1 MYWSVIQVKVFKSLE
16 IDMTDTN
23 QSLGDDPAKDPD
35 DQSGEELFE
44 HHHLTADPG
53 QVPLRV
59 DKFVLNLVSNMSRT
73 RLQGAAKA
81 GYVRVNGISV
91 KPNHKVKALDTVTI
105 ELPNPIRTFELIPE
119 EMELDVL
126 FEDDELMVI
135 NKPAG
140 LVVHPGNGNYTGTLV
155 HGVAWH
161 LLQQQNELPP
171 DLSSGRPRDAQFD
184 QVIPRPGLVHR
195 LDKDTT
201 GVMVLGK
208 TEQTMTSLSQQ
219 FFERSV
225 DRRYLALVWGDLE
238 KDGTIEGHI
247 GRNRRNRKLQGVY
260 VHGDEGKHATTH
272 FEVLERLGPVTLV
285 KCKLETGRTH
295 QIRVHMEHTGHP
307 LFGDASYGGNRAV
320 KGVRGGKYQ
329 AFLNNCFEVLPRQ
342 ALHAR
347 SLAFTHPK
355 TKERMTFET
364 ELPQD
369 MVTVI
374 DRWKSYLGGV

>member
-1 MYWSVIQVKVFKSLE
+1 MTEDKVSKSYGIEMTEMNQTSEDLPIPDSV
-16 IDMTDTN
+16 
-23 QSLGDDPAKDPD
+23 
-35 DQSGEELFE
+35 DQDGEELFE
-44 HHHLTADPG
+44 HYQLFADPR
-53 QVPLRV
+53 QQPLRV

-73 RLQGAAKA
+73 RLQAAAKS
-81 GYVRVNGISV
+81 GFVRVNGTSV
-91 KPNHKVKALDTVTI
+91 KSNHKVKAGDKVTI

-119 EMELDVL
+119 EMALDVL
-126 FEDDELMVI
+126 FEDDHLMVI

-161 LLQQQNELPP
+161 MLQQQNELPP
-171 DLSSGRPRDAQFD
+171 DLSSGRPRDAQFN

-201 GVMVLGK
+201 GVMVLGQ
-208 TEQTMTSLSQQ
+208 TEKAMTSLSQQ

-225 DRRYLALVWGDLE
+225 DRRYLALVWGDME

-247 GRNRRNRKLQGVY
+247 GRNRRNRKIQAVY

-272 FEVLERLGPVTLV
+272 YEVLERLGPVTLV

-295 QIRVHMEHTGHP
+295 QIRVHMEHNGHP
-307 LFGDASYGGNRAV
+307 LFGDESYGGNRAV

-329 AFLNNCFEVLPRQ
+329 AFLNNCFDVLPRQ

-347 SLAFTHPK
+347 SLAFTHPA
-355 TKERMTFET
+355 TQERMTFET

-369 MVTVI
+369 MVTVL

>member
-1 MYWSVIQVKVFKSLE
+1 MTVDKASKSYGIE
-16 IDMTDTN
+16 MVEAN
-23 QSLGDDPAKDPD
+23 QASGDLPSADAD

-44 HHHLTADPG
+44 HHQLLADAR
-53 QVPLRV
+53 QQPLRV

-73 RLQGAAKA
+73 RLQAAAKA
-81 GYVRVNGISV
+81 GYVRVNGASV
-91 KPNHKVKALDTVTI
+91 KSNHKVKAGDKVTI

-119 EMELDVL
+119 EMALDVL
-126 FEDDELMVI
+126 FEDDHLMVI
-135 NKPAG
+135 NKPAD

-161 LLQQQNELPP
+161 LLQQQRELPP
-171 DLSSGRPRDAQFD
+171 DLSSGRPRDAQFNEA
-184 QVIPRPGLVHR
+184 IPRPGLVHR

-208 TEQTMTSLSQQ
+208 TEKAMTSLSQQ

-238 KDGTIEGHI
+238 KDGTIVGHI
-247 GRNRRNRKLQGVY
+247 GRNRRNRRIQAVY
-260 VHGDEGKHATTH
+260 VHGDEGKHAVTH
-272 FEVLERLGPVTLV
+272 YEVLERLGPVTLV

-295 QIRVHMEHTGHP
+295 QIRVHMEHNGHP
-307 LFGDASYGGNRAV
+307 LFGDESYGGNRAV

-329 AFLNNCFEVLPRQ
+329 AFLNNCFDVLPRQ

-347 SLAFTHPK
+347 SLAFSHP
-355 TKERMTFET
+355 TTQERMTFET
-364 ELPQD
+364 ELPLD

>member
-1 MYWSVIQVKVFKSLE
+1 M
-16 IDMTDTN
+16 D
-23 QSLGDDPAKDPD
+23 G
-35 DQSGEELFE
+35 DQSEAEGEQKATEAAEEVGEELFE
-44 HHHLTADPG
+44 HHQLLADPG

-81 GYVRVNGISV
+81 GYVRVNGVPV
-91 KPNHKVKALDTVTI
+91 KPNHKVKALDVVTI

-119 EMELDVL
+119 EMELDVMY
-126 FEDDELMVI
+126 EDEDVLVV

-161 LLQQQNELPP
+161 LLQQQNHLPP
-171 DLSSGRPRDAQFD
+171 DLSNGRPVDAQFNE
-184 QVIPRPGLVHR
+184 VIPRPGLVHR

-208 TEQTMTSLSQQ
+208 TEQAMTSLSQQ

-238 KDGTIEGHI
+238 EDGTIEGHI
-247 GRNRRNRKLQGVY
+247 GRNRRNRKIQAVFP
-260 VHGDEGKHATTH
+260 HGDEGKHATTH
-272 FEVLERLGPVTLV
+272 YTVLERLGPVTLLE
-285 KCKLETGRTH
+285 CKLETGRTH
-295 QIRVHMEHTGHP
+295 QIRVHMEHSGHP
-307 LFGDASYGGNRAV
+307 LFGDVSYGGNRAV

-342 ALHAR
+342 SLHAK
-347 SLAFTHPK
+347 SLAFTHP
-355 TKERMTFET
+355 TSHERLVFEAK
-364 ELPQD
+364 LPMD
-369 MVTVI
+369 MHTVI

>member
-1 MYWSVIQVKVFKSLE
+1 M
-16 IDMTDTN
+16 DTDQTTEN
-23 QSLGDDPAKDPD
+23 LSTPD
-35 DQSGEELFE
+35 SADESGEELFE
-44 HHHLTADPG
+44 HHQLLADPR
-53 QVPLRV
+53 QQPLRV

-73 RLQGAAKA
+73 RLQAAAKA
-81 GYVRVNGISV
+81 GYVRVNGVPV
-91 KPNHKVKALDTVTI
+91 KQNHKVKAGDKVSI

-119 EMELDVL
+119 EMALDVL
-126 FEDDELMVI
+126 FEDDHLMVI

-208 TEQTMTSLSQQ
+208 TEEAMTSLSQQ

-247 GRNRRNRKLQGVY
+247 GRNRRNRKIQAVY
-260 VHGDEGKHATTH
+260 VHGDEGKHAVTH
-272 FEVLERLGPVTLV
+272 YEVLERLGPVTLV

-295 QIRVHMEHTGHP
+295 QIRVHMEHNGHP
-307 LFGDASYGGNRAV
+307 LFGDESYGGNRAV

-347 SLAFTHPK
+347 SLAFTHPM
-355 TKERMTFET
+355 TKERLTFET

-369 MVTVI
+369 MVTVL

>member
-1 MYWSVIQVKVFKSLE
+1 MVE
-16 IDMTDTN
+16 AN
-23 QSLGDDPAKDPD
+23 QASGDLPSADAD

-44 HHHLTADPG
+44 HHQLLADAR
-53 QVPLRV
+53 QQPLRV

-73 RLQGAAKA
+73 RLQAAAKA
-81 GYVRVNGISV
+81 GYVRVNGASV
-91 KPNHKVKALDTVTI
+91 KSNHKVKAGDKVTI

-119 EMELDVL
+119 EMALDVL
-126 FEDDELMVI
+126 FEDDHLMVI
-135 NKPAG
+135 NKPAD

-161 LLQQQNELPP
+161 LLQQQRELPP
-171 DLSSGRPRDAQFD
+171 DLSSGRPRDAQFNEA
-184 QVIPRPGLVHR
+184 IPRPGLVHR

-208 TEQTMTSLSQQ
+208 TEKAMTSLSQQ

-238 KDGTIEGHI
+238 KDGTIVGHI
-247 GRNRRNRKLQGVY
+247 GRNRRNRRIQAVY
-260 VHGDEGKHATTH
+260 VHGDEGKHAVTH
-272 FEVLERLGPVTLV
+272 YEVLERLGPVTLV
-285 KCKLETGRTH
+285 QCKLETGRTH
-295 QIRVHMEHTGHP
+295 QIRVHMEHSGHP
-307 LFGDASYGGNRAV
+307 LFGDESYGGNRAV

-329 AFLNNCFEVLPRQ
+329 AFLNNCFDVLPRQ

-347 SLAFTHPK
+347 SLAFSHP
-355 TKERMTFET
+355 TTQERMTFET
-364 ELPQD
+364 ELPLD

>member
-1 MYWSVIQVKVFKSLE
+1 MTEDKVSKSYGIEMTEMNQTSGDLPIPDSV
-16 IDMTDTN
+16 
-23 QSLGDDPAKDPD
+23 
-35 DQSGEELFE
+35 DQDGEELFE
-44 HHHLTADPG
+44 HYQLFADPR
-53 QVPLRV
+53 QQPLRV

-73 RLQGAAKA
+73 RLQAAAKS
-81 GYVRVNGISV
+81 GFVRVNGTSV
-91 KPNHKVKALDTVTI
+91 KSNHKVKAGDKVTI

-119 EMELDVL
+119 EMALDVL
-126 FEDDELMVI
+126 FEDDHLMVI

-161 LLQQQNELPP
+161 MLQQQNELPP
-171 DLSSGRPRDAQFD
+171 DLSSGRPRDAQFN

-208 TEQTMTSLSQQ
+208 TEKAMTSLSQQ

-225 DRRYLALVWGDLE
+225 DRRYLALVWGDME

-247 GRNRRNRKLQGVY
+247 GRNRRNRKIQAVY

-272 FEVLERLGPVTLV
+272 YEVLERLGPVTLV

-295 QIRVHMEHTGHP
+295 QIRVHMEHNGHP
-307 LFGDASYGGNRAV
+307 LFGDESYGGNRAV

-329 AFLNNCFEVLPRQ
+329 AFLNNCFDVLPRQ

-347 SLAFTHPK
+347 SLAFTHPA
-355 TKERMTFET
+355 TQERH
-364 ELPQD
+364 LRRSCHR
-369 MVTVI
+369 I
-374 DRWKSYLGGV
+374 WSRYLTAGSLIWAECECM